1 MKYFTLLITIAL
13 IIFNIFTVMGIVWEL
28 LYATTP
34 DVLAILVIG
43 STVILFDLVLTGAY
57 IYYKEELK

>member
-1 MKYFTLLITIAL
+1 MKYFTLLITIGL

-28 LYATTP
+28 LYTTTP

>member
-1 MKYFTLLITIAL
+1 MKYFTLLITICL
-13 IIFNIFTVMGIVWEL
+13 IIFNIFTVMGVVWEL